1 VLSFGGV
8 DGAGSDRMNRNMM
21 INFGLLL
28 LVLLLAATVYFESG
42 INQSPKKITL
52 TQLVPSDI
60 NYIRI
65 RDNHGRDLIMEKQ
78 QGHWWMIRPYKKT
91 ANEQRIQQLLNITTT
106 RSFSQF
112 KIPEVRLAE
121 FGLTPPSI
129 YLQLNNLVLE
139 IGGNESIQF
148 RRYVRIGEQMHLINN
163 GYHHHLMA
171 QADDFIS
178 KTKALH
184 P

>member
-1 VLSFGGV
+1 MKRNIKINLSLF
-8 DGAGSDRMNRNMM
+8 
-21 INFGLLL
+21 L
-28 LVLLLAATVYFESG
+28 LVLLLAAMAYFEPGTS
-42 INQSPKKITL
+42 QRSEKITL
-52 TQLVPSDI
+52 THLVPRDI

-78 QGHWWMIRPYKKT
+78 QGHWQMTNPYKKP
-91 ANEQRIQQLLNITTT
+91 ANEQRIQQLLDITTT

-112 KIPEVRLAE
+112 KVPKTRLAE
-121 FGLTPPSI
+121 FGLAPPSI
-129 YLQLNNLVLE
+129 YLQLNNLMLE

-148 RRYVRIGEQMHLINN
+148 RRYVRIGDQLHLINN

-178 KTKALH
+178 KTKT